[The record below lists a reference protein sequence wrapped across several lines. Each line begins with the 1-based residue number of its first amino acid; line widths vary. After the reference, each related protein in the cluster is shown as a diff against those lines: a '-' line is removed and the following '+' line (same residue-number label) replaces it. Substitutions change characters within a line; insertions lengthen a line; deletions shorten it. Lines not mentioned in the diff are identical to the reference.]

1 MRKRFFLGEEP
12 ATAPG
17 ALNIYRDSGMAWGK
31 DGKPV
36 ANPKASEDS
45 LTAQPIAPQAEAI
58 ANAIRDIKPDV
69 LITYDLDGGYGHPDH
84 VRTHQA
90 VLEALKILGDSN
102 DRPILTWGI
111 EGEFSE
117 QDARQQCA
125 ITGSVEAKR
134 EAMKAHGTQ
143 IVVTGDT
150 TFEFSNKVEQKI
162 SAVETYRLLDGNAQR
177 KIPETPHAG
186 RHRIASDN
194 VHSSG
199 NPRRYCGLNLPRL
212 GHVYGRNSASC
223 RARVR
228 LRYRIFCIA
237 VGFSLATSRRGNGYH
252 RCLRI
257 PGDICA
263 CLYAPGFA
271 LRTGKPG
278 LPADWFI
285 RHTMAFGY
293 ARYLSAC
300 LFRLYPYQR
309 RKRLL

>member
-1 MRKRFFLGEEP
+1 MPR
-12 ATAPG
+12 
-17 ALNIYRDSGMAWGK
+17 
-31 DGKPV
+31 
-36 ANPKASEDS
+36 
-45 LTAQPIAPQAEAI
+45 QAEAI

-177 KIPETPHAG
+177 KIPETPTQAGIVSLLITCILLGTLAGIAGSIYHAWVMYTG
-186 RHRIASDN
+186 E
-194 VHSSG
+194 
-199 NPRRYCGLNLPRL
+199 
-212 GHVYGRNSASC
+212 NSASC

-228 LRYRIFCIA
+228 LRHRIFCIA
-237 VGFSLATSRRGNGYH
+237 VGFPRATSRRGNGYH

-309 RKRLL
+309 RKTPSITPRGRSICAIAGPKRKRAELKRLIILRALHHKL